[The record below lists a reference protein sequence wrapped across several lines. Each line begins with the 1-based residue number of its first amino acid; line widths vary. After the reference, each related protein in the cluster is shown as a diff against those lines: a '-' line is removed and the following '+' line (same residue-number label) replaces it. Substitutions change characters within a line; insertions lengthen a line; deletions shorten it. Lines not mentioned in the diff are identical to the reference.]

1 MKRTL
6 FAIAAI
12 CAFATMAN
20 ATITDYDADPGFGY
34 ASYFPGGIDL
44 QVLDDVNRTTAFGIK
59 QINIM
64 YFSTAGAAA
73 DVTLYVYSQNGD
85 GTVGGLLHSQ
95 TALGIPAG
103 VLGQLQF
110 ATPNIAVG
118 VQNLWIGISANR
130 ASAGMILTPPPGTV
144 ILGSSANVFA
154 WDQNGSGVIENEYFQ
169 FQGGNPVA
177 NFAIET
183 MVPEPAS
190 MIALGAGL
198 VALAARRR
206 RKA

>member
-6 FAIAAI
+6 FALAAI
-12 CAFATMAN
+12 SVFATMAN
-20 ATITDYDADPGFGY
+20 ASNLDYDADPGAGY
-34 ASYFPGGIDL
+34 TNFFPGGTDF
-44 QVLDDVNRTTAFGIK
+44 QVLDDVNRTTALGIK

-64 YFSTAGAAA
+64 YFSPFGAPA
-73 DVTLYVYSQNGD
+73 DVTLYVYAQNTD
-85 GTVGGLLHSQ
+85 GTVGGLLHTQ
-95 TALGIPAG
+95 TVFGILSGALS
-103 VLGQLQF
+103 QLQF

-130 ASAGMILTPPPGTV
+130 ANAGMMLTPPPGTV
-144 ILGSSANVFA
+144 ILGSSANVYA
-154 WDQNGSGVIENEYFQ
+154 YDQDLSGVIDANEYFQ
-169 FQGGNPVA
+169 FQHFVS

-198 VALAARRR
+198 AALAARRR

>member
-6 FAIAAI
+6 FALATI
-12 CAFATMAN
+12 CAFATVAS
-20 ATITDYDADPGFGY
+20 ASILDYDADPGGGY
-34 ASYFPGGIDL
+34 TNFFPGGANF
-44 QVLDDVNRTTAFGIK
+44 QVLDDVNRTTALGIK

-64 YFSTAGAAA
+64 YLCPAGAAA
-73 DVTLYVYSQNGD
+73 DVTLYVYSQNTD
-85 GTVGGLLHSQ
+85 GTVGGLLHTQ
-95 TALGIPAG
+95 TMLGIPAVG
-103 VLGQLQF
+103 LSQLQF

-118 VQNLWIGISANR
+118 FQNLWIGISANR
-130 ASAGMILTPPPGTV
+130 AIAGMVLTPNPGTV
-144 ILGSSANVFA
+144 ILGSSADVYA
-154 WDQNGSGVIENEYFQ
+154 YDQDLSGVIDANEYFQ
-169 FQGGNPVA
+169 FQNFVS

-198 VALAARRR
+198 AALAARRR